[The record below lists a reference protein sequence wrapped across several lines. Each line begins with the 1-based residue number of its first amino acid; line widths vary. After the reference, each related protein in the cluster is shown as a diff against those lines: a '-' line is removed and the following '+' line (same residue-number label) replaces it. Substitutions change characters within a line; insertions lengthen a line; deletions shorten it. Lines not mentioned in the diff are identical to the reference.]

1 MSIDFD
7 YIYANNY
14 RNNLYKKNIFF
25 VVYIMFS
32 CNFDFRNAAINYS
45 LLNTLFMRQ
54 FFSLLLIVTIY
65 FSIMTA
71 IAVELCYQIF

>member
-7 YIYANNY
+7 YICSSNY
-14 RNNLYKKNIFF
+14 RNILYKKNTFF
-25 VVYIMFS
+25 VVCIMFS
-32 CNFDFRNAAINYS
+32 PNFEFRNAVINYS
-45 LLNTLFMRQ
+45 LLNTSFMKK
-54 FFSLLLIVTIY
+54 FFNLLLIVTIY